1 MQSPIHAKDAFDP
14 ILDQCAPVLVGFNDF
29 AGDLFSSLDADADVE
44 PQPFD
49 LPNIFDDLLLDF
61 PSLSSTSHI
70 APSLVMADTE
80 TASWSRV
87 RDFVNRNPTAARPGL
102 GFHASLL
109 GADVQPQPL
118 LVDGSLIS
126 SDSPVRTEAILR
138 TLGVS
143 STPTSNFSDAKA
155 VQEPRR
161 LAIPPGTSSGWSDAF
176 KEFACGNTW

>member
-1 MQSPIHAKDAFDP
+1 MQSPIPANDAFDP
-14 ILDQCAPVLVGFNDF
+14 TLDQCAPVLDGFNDF
-29 AGDLFSSLDADADVE
+29 AGDLFPSQDADADVE

-49 LPNIFDDLLLDF
+49 FPNIFDDLLLDF

-80 TASWSRV
+80 TASWTRV

-102 GFHASLL
+102 GFQASLL
-109 GADVQPQPL
+109 GEDVQPQPL
-118 LVDGSLIS
+118 LVKGSLIPSNS
-126 SDSPVRTEAILR
+126 SVHAEANLRRLGGSFTPSVNILD
-138 TLGVS
+138 T
-143 STPTSNFSDAKA
+143 KA
-155 VQEPRR
+155 VAEPRR